1 MAQSK
6 PPSALQRFAR
16 ANFTSSFLY
25 PLKGIY
31 YFATHRYIQPLLR
44 SRLLPLTLLSTCILA
59 ILFLTAYLPVVA
71 FLALFHYSGS
81 AWVNGTFFILGVGTL
96 LTSMLFEALF
106 VDGTQVD
113 IFDAVMVAEG
123 YEHLVKTRRPV
134 ADDIE
139 ESDPV
144 KRIGP
149 REKGATFAPFSLRQI
164 VELIILLPLNFV
176 PFAGVPLFLLLTG
189 YRAGPFLNWRY
200 FQLKGFDKRRRNQYI
215 KTKKRRFEYL
225 WFGTVYMVL
234 QLIPVL
240 SMLLLLTSAAGS
252 ALWSVHVERELA
264 LMEEERPAGEYSD
277 DVMDAISVTVSKVGR
292 TLQVSPWVLNSGAKD
307 YNG

>member
-1 MAQSK
+1 MAQNK
-6 PPSALQRFAR
+6 APSTLKRFAK
-16 ANFTSSFLY
+16 ANFSPAFLY
-25 PLKGIY
+25 PLKGIW
-31 YFATHRYIQPLLR
+31 YFATHRYLHPLLR

-59 ILFLTAYLPVVA
+59 ILFLTAYLPLVA

-81 AWVNGTFFILGVGTL
+81 AWVNGTFFILGIGTL

-123 YEHLVKTRRPV
+123 YEHLVKDRRPV
-134 ADDIE
+134 ADNID

-149 REKGATFAPFSLRQI
+149 REKGATFAPFSFRQI
-164 VELIILLPLNFV
+164 IELILLLPLNFV

-189 YRAGPFLNWRY
+189 YRAGPLLNWRY
-200 FQLKGFDKRRRNQYI
+200 FQLKGFDKKRRNLYI

-240 SMLLLLTSAAGS
+240 SMLFLLTSAAGS
-252 ALWSVHVERELA
+252 ALWSVHVEQESA
-264 LMEEERPAGEYSD
+264 QTTEEEGMLPEYTD
-277 DVMDAISVTVSKVGR
+277 DA
-292 TLQVSPWVLNSGAKD
+292 
-307 YNG
+307 

>member
-31 YFATHRYIQPLLR
+31 YFATHR
-44 SRLLPLTLLSTCILA
+44 
-59 ILFLTAYLPVVA
+59 
-71 FLALFHYSGS
+71 GS
-81 AWVNGTFFILGVGTL
+81 AWVNGTFFILGIGTL

-277 DVMDAISVTVSKVGR
+277 DV
-292 TLQVSPWVLNSGAKD
+292 
-307 YNG
+307 